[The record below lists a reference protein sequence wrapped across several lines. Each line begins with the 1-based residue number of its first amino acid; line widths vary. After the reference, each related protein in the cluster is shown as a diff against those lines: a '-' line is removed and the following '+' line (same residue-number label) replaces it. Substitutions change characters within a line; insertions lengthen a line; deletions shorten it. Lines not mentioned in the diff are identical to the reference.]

1 MAIPS
6 ISDGQSDRKPVSS
19 ELHKI
24 ILAKVQKGYKL
35 LLKKD
40 QISISCKK
48 AYLQIMS
55 FITTKF
61 HEILFL
67 RFQWSCAYELWWVV
81 SLILVKFLSSKRGII
96 PRIKIESEFPVD
108 MHIYTLSPSLL
119 QSFGKFCWAVSEDCF
134 SSIFSFGQISKFK
147 KGVTPRKKINQN
159 FLWICT
165 STWYH
170 PS

>member
-40 QISISCKK
+40 QISISCKN
-48 AYLQIMS
+48 AYLYS
-55 FITTKF
+55 NYKVSRNSV
-61 HEILFL
+61 E

-81 SLILVKFLSSKRGII
+81 SLILVKFLSSKRGIT

-119 QSFGKFCWAVSEDCF
+119 QSFGKFCWVVSEDCF
-134 SSIFSFGQISKFK
+134 SSIFSFGQISKFQ
-147 KGVTPRKKINQN
+147 KGVTPRKKINQY